1 MPSHR
6 FFPKMAFNTILPTFL
21 SNPALEV
28 GIPVSRAN
36 FCLACVIPRA
46 RLKENET
53 PGILN
58 FDINYNHFQY
68 SLTKTVPILYSQF
81 QHLIGTK
88 QNVPTKYS
96 SSIVAG
102 YNSKFKNPS

>member
-1 MPSHR
+1 MPNHR

-46 RLKENET
+46 RFKENET

-58 FDINYNHFQY
+58 FDISIKFEIHIPF
-68 SLTKTVPILYSQF
+68 SIETE
-81 QHLIGTK
+81 HLLK
-88 QNVPTKYS
+88 
-96 SSIVAG
+96 
-102 YNSKFKNPS
+102 